1 MAGVPQPAAATPLPR
16 PHGRQSRQSRQ
27 PRSALSLVKVPL
39 DGTRI
44 SKMVAAL
51 DCTQQAEPASSGL
64 GLWPYRLAVPVRS
77 PRTARKGRP
86 SPLGELPPG
95 ISQGTGRSG
104 GSPAITP
111 QPIWCW
117 HGCRLASVAVR
128 LRHAHPPTLG
138 FHPPQHPAESPPACP
153 KGSAG
158 MEDARSPRS
167 ASKPG
172 KQGFGL
178 ALGGRAGVEERVGS
192 E

>member
-64 GLWPYRLAVPVRS
+64 GLWPCRLAVPVRS

-167 ASKPG
+167 AQTGQAGLRLGIRRTCWSGGEGG
-172 KQGFGL
+172 K
-178 ALGGRAGVEERVGS
+178 
-192 E
+192 